1 MACNSTQWFLRIIV
15 WLFRFFVT
23 WLLLTCS
30 PCCLNKKKCPW
41 FYQKQSTLLK
51 GKLTQK
57 GIFLSEKENETCQ
70 LLTFRTN
77 WPKTQLITIYRTTYI
92 EVNYDIEFICGSLRP
107 FTVLL
112 KSRISLPS
120 FALFNRRF
128 VRYVICS
135 KFTTKPRFGDIFS
148 NLRCPYVVFTWVFF
162 SSFLLWWLAHGKIYN
177 FHY

>member
-1 MACNSTQWFLRIIV
+1 MVFTHNRLIIQV
-15 WLFRFFVT
+15 FCHLVITGMQPLLFKQ
-23 WLLLTCS
+23 
-30 PCCLNKKKCPW
+30 KKMSLILPKTVNPARR
-41 FYQKQSTLLK
+41 KIDLK
-51 GKLTQK
+51 SY
-57 GIFLSEKENETCQ
+57 ILSEKEKEPCQ

-77 WPKTQLITIYRTTYI
+77 WPKTQSITIYRTTYI

-120 FALFNRRF
+120 FALFNRHF
-128 VRYVICS
+128 ARYVTCS
-135 KFTTKPRFGDIFS
+135 KFTTKPRYGDIFS